1 MEQLSQR
8 LEEETAIIALVSAA
22 LGGFTGLP
30 ASVMSKAGMNCVGLY
45 FVPKIVHI
53 IITFWII
60 YKEEKQ
66 VKKRSKHHIASYR
79 LPLLCHIKS
88 SEIVMVPKKKLEIKT
103 EVRSVIVSVLI
114 KAGYPI

>member
-1 MEQLSQR
+1 MNVDSNRFRAFEAPLTAVPRTVMEQLSQR

-66 VKKRSKHHIASYR
+66 VKNRSKHHIASYTIIM
-79 LPLLCHIKS
+79 P
-88 SEIVMVPKKKLEIKT
+88 
-103 EVRSVIVSVLI
+103 
-114 KAGYPI
+114 Y